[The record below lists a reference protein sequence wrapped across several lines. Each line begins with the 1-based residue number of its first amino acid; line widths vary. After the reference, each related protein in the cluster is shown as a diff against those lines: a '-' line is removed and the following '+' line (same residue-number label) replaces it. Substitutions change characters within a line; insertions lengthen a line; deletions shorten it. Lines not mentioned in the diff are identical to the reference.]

1 MRMTLDHE
9 YCLKADTFI
18 LGVAGEVNGR
28 EITFRGLEVT
38 GATVYK
44 IKFGLPDK
52 TSFEDTITD
61 SRYTIPADVANQV
74 GRVQVQVIAANGTS
88 MIRKSQILTMQVVDS
103 IDYEPHEGTSPA
115 TGAQIFDLYGTT
127 TSTTGTAGGI
137 NMLKAML
144 LTAPEDADSEEETTD
159 EPTEENGE
167 VEKVEETDNER

>member
-1 MRMTLDHE
+1 MRMILDSE
-9 YCLKADTFI
+9 YCLKADTLV

-61 SRYTIPADVANQV
+61 ARYTIPADVANQV
-74 GRVQVQVIAANGTS
+74 GRVQVQIIAANGTS

-103 IDYEPHEGTSPA
+103 IDYEPHEGGTSPA
-115 TGAQIFDLYGTT
+115 TGEQTLNFDGTT
-127 TSTTGTAGGI
+127 ASTSGVAGGTGI
-137 NMLKAML
+137 NALNAVL
-144 LTAPEDADSEEETTD
+144 LTTPEDTESEE
-159 EPTEENGE
+159 EPTEEE
-167 VEKVEETDNER
+167 VEETDER